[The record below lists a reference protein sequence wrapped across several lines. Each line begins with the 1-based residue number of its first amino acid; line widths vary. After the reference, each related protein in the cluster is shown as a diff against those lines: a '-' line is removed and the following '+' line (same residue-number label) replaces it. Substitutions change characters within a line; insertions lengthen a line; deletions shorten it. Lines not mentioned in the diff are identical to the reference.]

1 MNRRLILLPV
11 LLLSCTAAM
20 AIPETEDRAFL
31 ERDST
36 INADIDSAYARQDW
50 ARCSRLYSMLV
61 RNIETLPFDRQEKYL
76 PYKAEAY
83 YRMAGMES
91 LLGRRRQAVRNLEIA
106 RQNGFNDYYA
116 LTEDTA
122 MNLIRGDARF
132 KAVLRDV
139 RETGDYLYILKKGG
153 GYKVAAAG
161 DSLPTFTY
169 ETPNSRDLV
178 SLRAYFNLDSV
189 AGCGDELSKIK
200 NIMAFVHNTIRHDG
214 TMGLPPARNAIDMYE
229 ACADGSRGLN
239 CRGLAIML
247 NECYLAMGF
256 NSRFVTCMPKTYVD
270 DCHVINAVY
279 SNTLDK
285 WLWMDPTNNAWV
297 TDTAGNMLSVSEVRQ
312 YLIEDKPVMVNE
324 EANWNNRNKTTTKQ
338 YLYRYMAKNLY
349 CLECWDRSCY
359 NIESLRPEE
368 RTELHYVILVP
379 EGHKPDTANP
389 GNIITSDPEWFWQ
402 SPYE

>member
-1 MNRRLILLPV
+1 MKKRLILLP
-11 LLLSCTAAM
+11 LLMLLCMAA
-20 AIPETEDRAFL
+20 AAAPETENRAFI

-36 INADIDSAYARQDW
+36 INADIDSAYARRDW
-50 ARCSRLYSMLV
+50 AKCSRLYSMLV
-61 RNIETLPFDRQEKYL
+61 RNIETLPFSQQEQYL
-76 PYKAEAY
+76 PYKAFAY
-83 YRMAGMES
+83 YRMASMES

-116 LTEDTA
+116 LIEDTT
-122 MNLIRGDARF
+122 MNPIRSDARF

-139 RETGDYLYILKKGG
+139 RETGDYLHILKKCGA
-153 GYKVAAAG
+153 YSPSDTAA
-161 DSLPTFTY
+161 SLPPFSY

-178 SLRAYFNLDSV
+178 RLRAYFNLDSI

-200 NIMAFVHNTIRHDG
+200 NLLAFVHNTIRHDG
-214 TMGLPPARNAIDMYE
+214 SRSLPPARNAIDMYE

-256 NSRFVTCMPKTYVD
+256 NSRFVTCMPKTYED

-279 SNTLDK
+279 SNTLNK
-285 WLWMDPTNNAWV
+285 WLWIDPTHNAWV
-297 TDTAGNMLSVSEVRQ
+297 TDTAGNMLSISEVRR
-312 YLIEDKPVMVNE
+312 YLREDIPVKVNE
-324 EANWNNRNKTTTKQ
+324 EANWNNTEKTTTEQ

-349 CLECWDRSCY
+349 LLECWDRSCY

-368 RTELHYVILVP
+368 RTGLHYIILAP
-379 EGHKPDTANP
+379 EGYKQDISSGTLLSTDEA
-389 GNIITSDPEWFWQ
+389 WFWQ
-402 SPYE
+402 SPYAE